1 MRKQYLIKNSGGKM
15 KGMKLNKQASP
26 KDRIKELE
34 VALQNTQMALQ
45 VSQMMMKHITD
56 QFKAVQTDL
65 TNTMGM
71 LNDFQY
77 RTLAMLEVGKFNRDD
92 IEQKA
97 EELKLKDFDNA
108 SAKEDASNGYVDDLN
123 GVVNENSI
131 ITITSNTPD
140 LAEDQGIFRSKFPM
154 SECFTPALREK
165 LLGLKL
171 NDSVDTD
178 VAGVRHKITILSIK
192 KTNAVQENVEKEG

>member
-1 MRKQYLIKNSGGKM
+1 M
-15 KGMKLNKQASP
+15 KGIKLSKQASP

-34 VALQNTQMALQ
+34 VSLQNTQMALQ
-45 VSQMMMKHITD
+45 VSQMMIKHITD

-77 RTLAMLEVGKFNRDD
+77 RTLAMLEVGNFNRDD
-92 IEQKA
+92 IEKKA
-97 EELKLKDFDNA
+97 EALKLVDFDKA
-108 SAKEDASNGYVDDLN
+108 SSKEDAANNYVDDVS
-123 GVVNENSI
+123 GVVSEGSI

-171 NDSVDTD
+171 NDTVEAD
-178 VAGVRHKITILSIK
+178 VGGVKHKITILSIK
-192 KTNAVQENVEKEG
+192 KTNSVQENVAEKEG

>member
-1 MRKQYLIKNSGGKM
+1 M

>member
-1 MRKQYLIKNSGGKM
+1 M
-15 KGMKLNKQASP
+15 KGIKLNKQV
-26 KDRIKELE
+26 DRIKELE

-45 VSQMMMKHITD
+45 VSQMMIKHITD
-56 QFKAVQTDL
+56 QFKAVQNDV

-77 RTLAMLEVGKFNRDD
+77 RTLAMLEVGKFNRED

-97 EELKLKDFDNA
+97 EQLKLVDFDNA
-108 SAKEDASNGYVDDLN
+108 SAKEDAQKGYIEDNAGIISD
-123 GVVNENSI
+123 NSV

-154 SECFTPALREK
+154 AECLTPSLRSV
-165 LLGLKL
+165 LLGAK
-171 NDSVDTD
+171 VDD
-178 VAGVRHKITILSIK
+178 VVHADLGGAKHVIRIVSIK
-192 KTNAVQENVEKEG
+192 KTQTVEETVAEKEQ

>member
-1 MRKQYLIKNSGGKM
+1 M
-15 KGMKLNKQASP
+15 KGMKLNKQASS

-45 VSQMMMKHITD
+45 VSQMMIKHITD
-56 QFKAVQTDL
+56 QFKAVQNDV

-77 RTLAMLEVGKFNRDD
+77 RTLAMLEVGNFNRED

-97 EELKLKDFDNA
+97 EALKLVDFDNA
-108 SAKEDASNGYVDDLN
+108 SAKEDTQKGYVQDEA
-123 GVVNENSI
+123 GVVGENSV
-131 ITITSNTPD
+131 ITITSHTPD

-154 SECFTPALREK
+154 SECLSPSLREK
-165 LLGLKL
+165 ILGLRL
-171 NDSVDTD
+171 NDTVEVDI
-178 VAGVRHKITILSIK
+178 GGIKHNITILSIK
-192 KTNAVQENVEKEG
+192 KTQIAEEKLTEKES

>member
-1 MRKQYLIKNSGGKM
+1 M
-15 KGMKLNKQASP
+15 KGMKLNKQASS

-45 VSQMMMKHITD
+45 VSQMMIKHITD
-56 QFKAVQTDL
+56 QFKAVQNDV

-77 RTLAMLEVGKFNRDD
+77 RTLAMLEVGNFDRQD

-97 EELKLKDFDNA
+97 EALKLVDFDNA
-108 SAKEDASNGYVDDLN
+108 SAKEDAQKGYIQDDA
-123 GVVNENSI
+123 GVVGEGSV
-131 ITITSNTPD
+131 ITITSHTPD

-154 SECFTPALREK
+154 SECLSPSLREK
-165 LLGLKL
+165 ILGLKL
-171 NDSVDTD
+171 NDTVEVDI
-178 VAGVRHKITILSIK
+178 GGIKHNITVLSIK
-192 KTNAVQENVEKEG
+192 KTQVAEEKLAEKES

>member
-1 MRKQYLIKNSGGKM
+1 M
-15 KGMKLNKQASP
+15 KGMKLNKQASS

-45 VSQMMMKHITD
+45 VSQMMIKHMTD
-56 QFKAVQTDL
+56 QFKAVQNDL

-77 RTLAMLEVGKFNRDD
+77 RTLAMLEVGNFNRDD

-97 EELKLKDFDNA
+97 EALKLVDFDKA
-108 SAKEDASNGYVDDLN
+108 SAKEDEQKGYVHDED
-123 GVVNENSI
+123 GVVTENSV
-131 ITITSNTPD
+131 ITITSHTPD

-154 SECFTPALREK
+154 SECLTPALRGK
-165 LLGLKL
+165 ILGAKL
-171 NDSVDTD
+171 NETVD
-178 VAGVRHKITILSIK
+178 VEIGGIKHNLTILSIK
-192 KTNAVQENVEKEG
+192 KPHVAEENLAEKES

>member
-1 MRKQYLIKNSGGKM
+1 M
-15 KGMKLNKQASP
+15 KGMKLNKQTSP
-26 KDRIKELE
+26 KDRIKDLE
-34 VALQNTQMALQ
+34 VSLQNTQMALQ
-45 VSQMMMKHITD
+45 VSQMMIKHITD

-77 RTLAMLEVGKFNRDD
+77 RTLAMLEVGQFNRDD
-92 IEQKA
+92 IERKA
-97 EELKLKDFDNA
+97 EELKLVDFDKA
-108 SAKEDASNGYVDDLN
+108 SAKEDAVNNYVDDAGGL
-123 GVVNENSI
+123 VNENSI

-171 NDSVDTD
+171 NDSVEAD
-178 VAGVRHKITILSIK
+178 VGGVKHKITILSIK
-192 KTNAVQENVEKEG
+192 KTNVVQENVTEKEG

>member
-1 MRKQYLIKNSGGKM
+1 M
-15 KGMKLNKQASP
+15 KGLKLGKQTSP

-34 VALQNTQMALQ
+34 VSLQNTQMALQ
-45 VSQMMMKHITD
+45 VSQMMIKHITD

-77 RTLAMLEVGKFNRDD
+77 RTLAMLEVGNFNRDD
-92 IEQKA
+92 IEKKA
-97 EELKLKDFDNA
+97 EALKLVDFDKA
-108 SAKEDASNGYVDDLN
+108 SAKEDAANNYLDDAS
-123 GVVNENSI
+123 GVVSENSV
-131 ITITSNTPD
+131 ITITSSTPD
-140 LAEDQGIFRSKFPM
+140 LVEDQGIFRSKFPM

-171 NDSVDTD
+171 NDIVEAD
-178 VAGVRHKITILSIK
+178 VGGVKHRITVLSIK
-192 KTNAVQENVEKEG
+192 KTNSVQEDVAEKEG

>member
-1 MRKQYLIKNSGGKM
+1 M
-15 KGMKLNKQASP
+15 KGMKLNKQTPA

-45 VSQMMMKHITD
+45 VSQMMIKHITD
-56 QFKAVQTDL
+56 QFKAVQNDV

-77 RTLAMLEVGKFNRDD
+77 RTLAMLEVGNFDRED
-92 IEQKA
+92 IERKA
-97 EELKLKDFDNA
+97 ETLKLIDFDNA
-108 SAKEDASNGYVDDLN
+108 SAKEDAQRGYVLEDS
-123 GVVNENSI
+123 GIVAENSV
-131 ITITSNTPD
+131 ITITSHTPD

-154 SECFTPALREK
+154 SECLTPSLREK

-171 NDSVDTD
+171 NDTVEVEIGSVK
-178 VAGVRHKITILSIK
+178 HSLTILSIK
-192 KTNAVQENVEKEG
+192 KTQLVEENVTEKES